1 MAKKETTSNIK
12 LGAFVLAGFFFLILL
27 LFMLGKNQ
35 NLFGNTY
42 SLKASFDNVQGLLA
56 GNNVRYS
63 GIQVGTVKKIR
74 IVNDTLIEVTMN
86 IEKRM
91 LPIIRK
97 NAIVSIGTE
106 GFVGNKVVNIT
117 PSRKPGP
124 LAKEGDILL
133 AGKALDTD
141 KMLQTLSKTNDD
153 IAVISEGL
161 KTIIERINRS
171 SALWT
176 ILDDPSLP
184 KNVRASIENIRQ
196 ATVKAGRIVDDLGSV
211 AEDIKKGNGS
221 VGSVLKDTMYAQNL
235 NDAILKIKLAG
246 SKVDSLAIE
255 INEVVMDI
263 KYDIENGK
271 GPYKAILN
279 DTAIVN
285 KIHAS
290 LDNIQKGTDGF
301 NQNMEALKHNFLLRG
316 YFKKLE
322 RKKGKE
328 YQR

>member
-1 MAKKETTSNIK
+1 MAKKETLSNIK

-63 GIQVGTVKKIR
+63 GIQVGTVKKIK

-91 LPIIRK
+91 LLIIRK
-97 NAIVSIGTE
+97 NAVVSIGTE

-117 PSRKPGP
+117 PSRKPCP

-133 AGKALDTD
+133 AGKALNTD

-171 SALWT
+171 SALWS
-176 ILDDPSLP
+176 ILDDQSLP
-184 KNVRASIENIRQ
+184 KNVRTSIENIRL

-221 VGSVLKDTMYAQNL
+221 VGSVLKDTIYAQNL

-246 SKVDSLAIE
+246 SNVDSLATE

-271 GPYKAILN
+271 GPYKAFLK

-322 RKKGKE
+322 RKKEKE
-328 YQR
+328 QR